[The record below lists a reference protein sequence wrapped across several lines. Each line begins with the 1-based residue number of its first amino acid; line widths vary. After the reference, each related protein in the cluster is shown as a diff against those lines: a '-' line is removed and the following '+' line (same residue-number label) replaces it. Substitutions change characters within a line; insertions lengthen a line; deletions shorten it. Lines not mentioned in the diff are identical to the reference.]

1 MLFYFGHRCTGIIR
15 INNDYHDAANPQ
27 PNPLRKGGWKR
38 NTKTMREIPKAD
50 ETNNA
55 EFLCKELKPV
65 IEVDGITHLDDGTGE

>member
-1 MLFYFGHRCTGIIR
+1 
-15 INNDYHDAANPQ
+15 
-27 PNPLRKGGWKR
+27 
-38 NTKTMREIPKAD
+38 MREIPKAD